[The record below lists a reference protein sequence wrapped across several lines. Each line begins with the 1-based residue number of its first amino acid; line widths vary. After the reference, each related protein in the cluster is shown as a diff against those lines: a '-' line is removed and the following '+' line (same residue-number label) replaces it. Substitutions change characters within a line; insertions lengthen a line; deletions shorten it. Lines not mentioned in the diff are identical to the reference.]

1 MGVYPNSLAIT
12 MAGGKAPRY
21 VWAVQDVGPTGV
33 DVGLAG
39 QMRFASGAVAQI
51 YTGFRAPFVQGA
63 QYVGNDGMIRTDV
76 CWIPGMNTRSE
87 PGSDTVIEISDR
99 DGKQETIVVP
109 ASNPWQKEVEAMEAC
124 VIDGAAPVV
133 PLSLSRE
140 FLKTALALYESART
154 GKAVEL

>member
-1 MGVYPNSLAIT
+1 MT
-12 MAGGKAPRY
+12 GGHAPQQ

-51 YTGFRAPFVQGA
+51 YSGFRAPFVQGA
-63 QYVGNDGMIRTDV
+63 QFVGNDGTIRIAVT
-76 CWIPGMNTRSE
+76 WIPGMNTRSE
-87 PGSDTVIEISDR
+87 PGSETIIEVSDR
-99 DGKQETIVVP
+99 DGNVEKIVVP
-109 ASNPWQKEVEAMEAC
+109 ASNPWQQEVEAMEAC

-140 FLKTALALYESART
+140 FLKTALALQESART
-154 GKAVEL
+154 GKAIEL